1 MQGMQNGAMYRVRI
15 RAILFIHSFP
25 RKREAMRIL
34 IVDDERSIRDLL
46 VEKLSSLDYEV
57 FPAPDGLEGLRMVE
71 QVRPD
76 IMILDVNMPVLDG
89 YGVLS
94 RLRAMENVPH
104 TYVIM
109 LTARA
114 ELAEVERGL
123 EAGADD
129 YLPKPF
135 ELGERVARGPAARR
149 C

>member
-1 MQGMQNGAMYRVRI
+1 
-15 RAILFIHSFP
+15 
-25 RKREAMRIL
+25 MRIL

-46 VEKLSSLDYEV
+46 VEKLSSLGYEV
-57 FPAPDGLEGLRMVE
+57 LPAPDGLEGLRLVE

-135 ELGERVARGPAARR
+135 ELRELVARCTRPSACKNCRKSCSSKTAN
-149 C
+149 